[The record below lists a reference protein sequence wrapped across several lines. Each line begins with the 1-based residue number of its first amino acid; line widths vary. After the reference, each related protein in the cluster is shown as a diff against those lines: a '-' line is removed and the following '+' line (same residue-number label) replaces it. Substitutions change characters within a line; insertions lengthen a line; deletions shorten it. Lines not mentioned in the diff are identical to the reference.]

1 MQVTTTMFRWKAFAG
16 VLAIVGSLAA
26 SPVHARTALVIGN
39 SAYPT
44 APLANPRNDAND
56 VAVALRTAGF
66 EVDLRLDADRKS
78 MQDALGAFA
87 ARLKSKGGAGLLYFA
102 GHGAQLAGENYL
114 MPVDVAFGSAGE
126 LKRTAVS
133 AGEAVDAMARARS
146 GLNIVILDA
155 CRNNPL
161 PAAIGTAGLSRI
173 DTNATLF
180 LSYATS
186 PGAVALDG
194 SGRNSPYTK
203 HLVQAIGTDGLSIEE
218 TFKRTLKGVYQET
231 KGAQTPWLSSSFFG
245 DFVFRPR
252 GTQAALRDRTEGV
265 TSARAVAR
273 MGSLAGIYRETGT
286 NPSGTQ
292 YVGMAAIE
300 PRGEQVNFTWWITKD
315 RFAGTGEMAGQMLV
329 VKWNQRHPV
338 VYTFDGDRVLQGEW
352 ADGTATDRLELFAPL
367 TSAPAPDPRGQYR
380 TEGMNPNG
388 KPYAGTVT
396 VTRRGEQYQFAWQTG
411 STSYSGAG
419 RRQGNLMIVD
429 WGSTMPML
437 YALNPDGTLSGLWD
451 AGRGHETLTPAR

>member
-1 MQVTTTMFRWKAFAG
+1 MTTINWKALAG
-16 VLAIVGSLAA
+16 IFVSVALLASVSA
-26 SPVHARTALVIGN
+26 HARTALVIGN
-39 SAYPT
+39 SAYRS
-44 APLANPRNDAND
+44 APLVNPKNDASD
-56 VAVALRTAGF
+56 VAKALQAAGF
-66 EVDLRLDADRKS
+66 EVDLKLDVDRKT
-78 MQDALGAFA
+78 MQAAIGAFA
-87 ARLKSKGGAGLLYFA
+87 ARIKAKGGAGLFYFA

-114 MPVDVAFGSAGE
+114 MPVDVAFGSADE

-133 AGEAVDAMARARS
+133 AGEAVDAMAKARS

-161 PAAIGTAGLSRI
+161 PAAAGTAGLSRI

-252 GTQAALRDRTEGV
+252 GMQAALRDKTDGV
-265 TSARAVAR
+265 VSEKAVAR
-273 MGSLAGIYRETGT
+273 MASLGGVYRETGT
-286 NPSGTQ
+286 NPSGSQ

-300 PRGEQVNFTWWITKD
+300 PRGNQVRFTWWIAKD
-315 RFAGTGEMAGQMLV
+315 RFIGTGEMAGQMLV

-338 VYTFDGDRVLQGEW
+338 VYTFDKEGVLQGEW
-352 ADGTATDRLELFAPL
+352 ADGTANDRLELFAPL
-367 TSAPAPDPRGQYR
+367 ESAQAPDPQGQY
-380 TEGMNPNG
+380 TTDGMNPNG
-388 KPYAGTVT
+388 KSYSGTVAIA
-396 VTRRGEQYQFAWQTG
+396 RRGEQYQFAWQTG
-411 STSYSGAG
+411 PSSYKGTG
-419 RRQGNLMIVD
+419 RRQGNLIIVD

-451 AGRGHETLTPAR
+451 AGRGHETLTPVR

>member
-1 MQVTTTMFRWKAFAG
+1 LYG
-16 VLAIVGSLAA
+16 VLAAILFAGLAIA
-26 SPVHARTALVIGN
+26 GTAQARTALVIGN
-39 SAYPT
+39 SAYRT
-44 APLANPRNDAND
+44 APLANPRNDASD
-56 VAVALRTAGF
+56 VAAALRAAGF
-66 EVDLRLDADRKS
+66 EVDLQLDADRKT
-78 MQDALGAFA
+78 MQGAIGAFA
-87 ARLKSKGGAGLLYFA
+87 ARIKAKGGPGLFYFA

-114 MPVDVAFGSAGE
+114 MPVDVAFGSADE

-133 AGEAVDAMARARS
+133 AGEAVDAMAKARS

-161 PAAIGTAGLSRI
+161 PSAAGTAGLSRI

-231 KGAQTPWLSSSFFG
+231 KGVQTPWLSSSFFG

-252 GTQAALRDRTEGV
+252 GTQAALRDKTEGV
-265 TSARAVAR
+265 VSEKAVAR
-273 MGSLAGIYRETGT
+273 MASLAGIYRETGT
-286 NPSGTQ
+286 NPSGSQ

-300 PRGEQVNFTWWITKD
+300 PSGDQVRFTWWITKD
-315 RFAGTGEMAGQMLV
+315 RFTGTGEMAGQMLV
-329 VKWNQRHPV
+329 VKWNQKHPV
-338 VYTFDGDRVLQGEW
+338 VYTFDKEGLLQGEW
-352 ADGTATDRLELFAPL
+352 ADGTANDRLELFAPL
-367 TSAPAPDPRGQYR
+367 ERERASDPRGQY
-380 TEGMNPNG
+380 TTDGMNPDG
-388 KPYAGTVT
+388 KSYSGTVAID
-396 VTRRGEQYQFAWQTG
+396 RRGEQYHFAWQTG
-411 STSYSGAG
+411 STSYKGTG

-451 AGRGHETLTPAR
+451 AGRGHETLTPVQ